1 MNRMQQA
8 QLKEAR
14 AGMAD
19 EAPEQFLGGPG
30 QRELIDEQREDPD
43 AR

>member
-1 MNRMQQA
+1 MQQA
-8 QLKEAR
+8 QLREAR

-19 EAPEQFLGGPG
+19 EAQERLQGGPG